1 MHSFSFFKET
11 GWIISLPAEL
21 FICRLYLCA
30 FSTQR
35 KMSVGPVQTAY
46 YTESI
51 VSLWRDLNE
60 SLSPCIYI
68 YSWFSSQV
76 AFATVSNS
84 AVSLPA
90 TVHGHNHRVL
100 LELVYS
106 VLFWTVTLF
115 EVSLINIQRSVRHH
129 FESVAQWLRPSFL
142 FKVFW
147 ENPYCPSPAWWRW
160 LEK

>member
-1 MHSFSFFKET
+1 MDNFPAF
-11 GWIISLPAEL
+11 WIIHLQTVFMCILHSEEDVSWTSANSLLDWKYSLSLKGFKWVTVAL
-21 FICRLYLCA
+21 HLYLFLIFITSC
-30 FSTQR
+30 
-35 KMSVGPVQTAY
+35 
-46 YTESI
+46 
-51 VSLWRDLNE
+51 L
-60 SLSPCIYI
+60 C
-68 YSWFSSQV
+68 
-76 AFATVSNS
+76 TVSNS

-90 TVHGHNHRVL
+90 KVHGHNHWVL